1 MNKAE
6 LLVALKDE
14 REKLRQAIAGL
25 PDEVLTAEPVLG
37 EWTIKD
43 LLSHLTVWESEL
55 VTLLAFTRLGKR
67 PTNVQ
72 GLTGDTDTLNAKWY
86 AEYKNRP
93 LDRVLAD
100 FDGVRKQTI
109 RQVESLADKEL
120 AGSKYP
126 WLKGEPLWKWIA
138 EDSFGHEAEHTS
150 QILAWR
156 EQRTQ

>member
-1 MNKAE
+1 MNKTE
-6 LLVALKDE
+6 ILKALKNE
-14 REKLRQAIAGL
+14 REKFLQAIAGL
-25 PDEVLTAEPVLG
+25 PDDVLVNEPVLG

-72 GLTGDTDTLNAKWY
+72 GLTGDTDDLNAKWH

-93 LDRVLAD
+93 LDRALAD
-100 FDGVRKQTI
+100 FHGVRKQTI
-109 RQVESLADKEL
+109 RQVESLTDKEL
-120 AGSKYP
+120 AESKSP

-138 EDSFGHEAEHTS
+138 EDSFSHEAEHTP

-156 EQRTQ
+156 EQHHR

>member
-6 LLVALKDE
+6 LLKALKDE
-14 REKLRQAIAGL
+14 REKFLQAIAGL
-25 PDEVLTAEPVLG
+25 PGDVLAAEPVLG

-55 VTLLAFTRLGKR
+55 VTFVAFTRLGKR

-72 GLTGDTDTLNAKWY
+72 GLTDPNDDLNAKWY

-100 FDGVRKQTI
+100 FHGVRKQTT
-109 RQVESLADKEL
+109 RQVESLTDKEL

-138 EDSFGHEAEHTS
+138 EDSFGHEAEHAEH
-150 QILAWR
+150 IRAWL
-156 EQRTQ
+156 EQRKP

>member
-6 LLVALKDE
+6 ILAALKSE
-14 REKLRQAIAGL
+14 REKFLQAIAGL
-25 PDEVLTAEPVLG
+25 TDEVLANEPVMG

-43 LLSHLTVWESEL
+43 LLSHLTIWESEL

-72 GLTGDTDTLNAKWY
+72 GLTGDPDELNAKWY

-93 LDRVLAD
+93 LDRALAD
-100 FDGVRKQTI
+100 FHGVRKQTT

-120 AGSKYP
+120 AESKYS

-138 EDSFGHEAEHTS
+138 EDSFGHEAEHIEHIRTW
-150 QILAWR
+150 L
-156 EQRTQ
+156 EQRKP